1 VREEQPASRESQA
14 PAVERRIVSVLFADL
29 VGFTSLSE
37 ALDAEEVAVLQDHYF
52 AAVRAA
58 IVRHGG
64 RLEKFI
70 GDAAMAVFGVP
81 RARDDDAE
89 RAVRSGL
96 ALVHAIGDLAGRLNL
111 GDAELQL
118 RVGINTGEV
127 AYAGADDDAA
137 GEWRVSGDPVNVAA
151 RLQAAAE
158 PGTVLLGEVTALAVA
173 DSIVLAPPLAL
184 LLKGKSEAVQAWPA
198 VSVLAERSRERA
210 MGRLRA
216 PLLGRGAELA
226 MLGVVLERARSGA
239 SETLLVVAPPGV
251 GKSRL
256 ADELLSGAGSQ
267 GAHEIVVRRARL
279 GPEVVSPAA
288 AVAQLLLSA
297 PPPANEPLEPELA
310 TLLAPPDATA
320 QGVSALSA
328 AALADERRLLFR
340 AWITGLDRLA
350 GERPQVWLIEDLHW
364 AGPDLLAFV
373 EAAGAQP
380 APRGRLVLGT
390 GRPALLDELAERPA
404 ETVRLPVL
412 DLAPLDEAAAGE
424 LVRALVGE
432 ALAPELAAALV
443 ERSDGNAL
451 FIEELLRSWV
461 SVGLLQPIEDGGW
474 RLARRI
480 DGVALPQTVQA
491 IYAAQLDDLPSSA
504 RALLRRASVAGRHV
518 PRNSLD
524 ALELRQRDEAVESAL
539 RRALLQEGPP
549 HVVVGRALSYRH
561 ALLRDAGYASLAR
574 AERARLHAR
583 LAGWYEHVAGERA
596 DEVAEVIARHYAAAA
611 EHSSRLEPS
620 IAEGLDATGARR
632 LAADWFE
639 RAAGRALTGAAHE
652 TARQFLS
659 AALEMSGPSSPLV
672 RARRLLRLGEVTAY
686 TADMDEGGRQLG
698 EALQL
703 YRDAF
708 TTAPPELDR
717 VALEESRQGYGRAAA
732 ALGRVWVQQLR
743 FADAEALAQATLDT
757 IGEGDDPAVA
767 RLLAVRGWVRSTL
780 TMDPATID
788 DLDRAL
794 RIARAEGDRRL
805 ELDVV
810 EWRAAARGEVGLFDP
825 ADWAELESL
834 ATELGDGSRAV
845 RALRAQASVLVDDR
859 HAEVWPLADRAEDVA
874 RRRGGE
880 EDVAWVDYLRAET
893 GFVSGDWQSALECG
907 LRAVGLGERYAYHR
921 VVVRTWHALLPI
933 AEARGERDL
942 IRRAAAWYAE
952 REGTFPDSPYAR
964 IVEGAA
970 DLHFMHA
977 GLKPLRMPSVEDR
990 LTSFDVAPEGPSW
1003 VSALETVV
1011 ESWLAH
1017 GALEGAADAIDRLEK
1032 AVEAEPATSNLG
1044 RGTALYLR
1052 ARLGARQGL
1061 PSADVEETA
1070 RAALELFAGIGAR
1083 WWEAKALAL
1092 LHELGRAEAGEA
1104 VRLGRIWESLGLA
1117 RA

>member
-1 VREEQPASRESQA
+1 MREDPPFVRVSEGPS
-14 PAVERRIVSVLFADL
+14 VERRIVSVLFADL
-29 VGFTSLSE
+29 VGFTTLSE

-58 IVRHGG
+58 IERHGG

-70 GDAAMAVFGVP
+70 VDAAMAVFGVP

-96 ALVHAIGDLAGRLNL
+96 ALVHAVADLAGRLDL

-127 AYAGADDDAA
+127 AYARAA
-137 GEWRVSGDPVNVAA
+137 GDPTSEWRVSGDPVNVAA
-151 RLQAAAE
+151 RLQTAAE
-158 PGTVLLGEVTALAVA
+158 PGTVLLGEHTALAVA
-173 DSIVLAPPLAL
+173 DSIVLTPPIAL
-184 LLKGKSEAVQAWPA
+184 RLKGKSESVHAWPA
-198 VSVLAERSRERA
+198 VSVLPERSRERA

-226 MLGVVLERARSGA
+226 RLGGVLERVRAGA
-239 SETLLVVAPPGV
+239 SEALLVIAPPGV

-256 ADELLSGAGSQ
+256 ADELLSGPAL
-267 GAHEIVVRRARL
+267 AVANEIVVRRARL

-297 PPPANEPLEPELA
+297 PPPPAESLEPELVG
-310 TLLAPPDATA
+310 LLTPPDNRSPAATA
-320 QGVSALSA
+320 LA
-328 AALADERRLLFR
+328 AADLADERRLLFR
-340 AWITGLDRLA
+340 AWLAGLDRLA
-350 GERPQVWLIEDLHW
+350 GGRPQVWLIEDLHW

-373 EAAGAQP
+373 EAAVAQP
-380 APRGRLVLGT
+380 APGGRLVLGT
-390 GRPALLDELAERPA
+390 GRPALLEGLADRPA
-404 ETVRLPVL
+404 EAVRLPVL
-412 DLAPLDEAAAGE
+412 DLAPLDGTAAGE

-432 ALAPELAAALV
+432 ALPAELTAALV

-461 SVGLLQPIEDGGW
+461 SLGLLQPASDGSW
-474 RLARRI
+474 RLARGI
-480 DGVALPQTVQA
+480 EGVTLPQTVQA

-518 PRNSLD
+518 PTNSLD

-583 LAGWYEHVAGERA
+583 LAGWYEQVAGERA
-596 DEVAEVIARHYAAAA
+596 NEVAEVIARHYAAAA

-620 IAEGLDATGARR
+620 IAEGLDAPRARH

-639 RAAGRALTGAAHE
+639 RAAGPALAGAAHE

-659 AALEMSGPSSPLV
+659 AALEMSGPAETLV
-672 RARRLLRLGEVTAY
+672 RARLLLRLGEVTAY
-686 TADMDEGGRQLG
+686 TADMDEGGRHLG
-698 EALQL
+698 EALEL

-708 TTAPPELDR
+708 TAAPPDLAAG
-717 VALEESRQGYGRAAA
+717 ALEELRQGYGRAAA

-743 FADAEALAQATLDT
+743 FADAEAPAQATLEA
-757 IGEGDDPAVA
+757 IGEGDDPAAA
-767 RLLAVRGWVRSTL
+767 RLVAVRGWVRSTL

-825 ADWAELESL
+825 ADWAELGTL
-834 ATELGDGSRAV
+834 AEELGDGSRAV
-845 RALRAQASVLVDDR
+845 RALRTQASVLVDDR
-859 HAEVWPLADRAEDVA
+859 HAEVWPLADRAEEIA

-893 GFVSGDWQSALECG
+893 GFVSGDWQAALEAG
-907 LRAVGLGERYAYHR
+907 LRAVELGERYAYHR

-933 AEARGERDL
+933 AEARGEQDL
-942 IRRAAAWYAE
+942 ITRAAAWYAE

-964 IVEGAA
+964 IVEAA
-970 DLHFMHA
+970 AELHLMHA
-977 GLKPLRMPSVEDR
+977 GLKPMRMPSVEDR
-990 LTSFDVAPEGPSW
+990 LTSFDAAPEGPSW
-1003 VSALETVV
+1003 VAALETVV
-1011 ESWLAH
+1011 ESWLAG
-1017 GALEGAADAIDRLEK
+1017 GALAGAADAVGRLEK
-1032 AVEAEPATSNLG
+1032 AVLLEPATSKLG
-1044 RGTALYLR
+1044 RGTVLYLR
-1052 ARLGARQGL
+1052 ARLNASQRM
-1061 PSADVEETA
+1061 PAADVEAPA
-1070 RAALELFAGIGAR
+1070 RAALNVFAGIGAR
-1083 WWEAKALAL
+1083 WWEAKGLGL
-1092 LHELGRAEAGEA
+1092 LIALGRGSADES
-1104 VRLGRIWESLGLA
+1104 VRLRGIEDSLGVA
-1117 RA
+1117 RT

>member
-1 VREEQPASRESQA
+1 MRES
-14 PAVERRIVSVLFADL
+14 PPVERRIVSVLFADL
-29 VGFTSLSE
+29 VGFTALSE
-37 ALDAEEVAVLQDHYF
+37 ALDAEEVAVVQDHYF

-58 IVRHGG
+58 IERHGG

-96 ALVHAIGDLAGRLNL
+96 ALVHAVGDLAGRIDL
-111 GDAELQL
+111 GDAALEL

-127 AYAGADDDAA
+127 AYAQADSGPA

-151 RLQAAAE
+151 RLQTAAE

-173 DSIVLAPPLAL
+173 DSIVLAPPVTLQ
-184 LLKGKSEAVQAWPA
+184 LKGKSDSVQAWPA
-198 VSVLAERSRERA
+198 VSVLPERSRERA

-216 PLLGRGAELA
+216 PLLGRDTELA
-226 MLGVVLERARSGA
+226 RLAGVLQRVRDGA
-239 SETLLVVAPPGV
+239 NETLLVIAPPGV

-256 ADELLSGAGSQ
+256 VEELLSGAGNDE
-267 GAHEIVVRRARL
+267 AEEVVVRRARL
-279 GPEVVSPAA
+279 GPEVLSPAA

-297 PPPANEPLEPELA
+297 PTPAEEPLEAELA
-310 TLLAPPDATA
+310 ALLAPPDARSPEAT
-320 QGVSALSA
+320 ALSA

-340 AWITGLDRLA
+340 AWVEGLDRLA
-350 GERPQVWLIEDLHW
+350 GGRPQVWLLEDLHW

-373 EAAGAQP
+373 EAAAAQP
-380 APRGRLVLGT
+380 APGGRLVLGT
-390 GRPALLDELAERPA
+390 GRPALLDGLADRPA
-404 ETVRLPVL
+404 QASGLPVL
-412 DLAPLDEAAAGE
+412 DLSPLDEAAAGK

-432 ALAPELAAALV
+432 ALPADLAAALV

-461 SVGLLQPIEDGGW
+461 SVGLLQPADEGGW
-474 RLARRI
+474 RLMRGI

-491 IYAAQLDDLPSSA
+491 IYAAQLDDLPAAA
-504 RALLRRASVAGRHV
+504 RTLLRRASVAGRHV
-518 PRNSLD
+518 PRSSLE
-524 ALELRQRDEAVESAL
+524 ALDLRQREEAVESAL

-583 LAGWYEHVAGERA
+583 LAAWYEEVAGERA
-596 DEVAEVIARHYAAAA
+596 NEVAEVIARHYAAAA
-611 EHSSRLEPS
+611 DHSSRLEPS
-620 IAEGLDATGARR
+620 IADGLDAARARR

-639 RAAGRALTGAAHE
+639 RAADRALAGAAHE
-652 TARQFLS
+652 TARQFLA
-659 AALEMSGPSSPLV
+659 AALQMSGPAETVV
-672 RARRLLRLGEVTAY
+672 RARLLLRLGEVTAY
-686 TADMDEGGRQLG
+686 TADMDEGGRYLG

-708 TTAPPELDR
+708 SAPPPDLAEG
-717 VALEESRQGYGRAAA
+717 ALEKLRQGYGRAAA

-743 FADAEALAQATLDT
+743 FDDAEALAQATLEA
-757 IGEGDDPAVA
+757 IGEAEDPAVA

-794 RIARAEGDRRL
+794 RIARAAGDRRL
-805 ELDVV
+805 ELDIV

-893 GFVSGDWQSALECG
+893 GFVSGDWRAAMNCG
-907 LRAVGLGERYAYHR
+907 LRAVELGERYAYHR
-921 VVVRTWHALLPI
+921 VVVRTWHVLLPI

-942 IRRAAAWYAE
+942 ISRAAAWYAE

-964 IVEGAA
+964 IMEG
-970 DLHFMHA
+970 
-977 GLKPLRMPSVEDR
+977 
-990 LTSFDVAPEGPSW
+990 
-1003 VSALETVV
+1003 
-1011 ESWLAH
+1011 
-1017 GALEGAADAIDRLEK
+1017 
-1032 AVEAEPATSNLG
+1032 
-1044 RGTALYLR
+1044 
-1052 ARLGARQGL
+1052 
-1061 PSADVEETA
+1061 
-1070 RAALELFAGIGAR
+1070 
-1083 WWEAKALAL
+1083 
-1092 LHELGRAEAGEA
+1092 
-1104 VRLGRIWESLGLA
+1104 
-1117 RA
+1117 